1 MSFALPRNAPPGRA
15 STLLTCVSERPPRI
29 KNLLHPP
36 EFRVKQK
43 SAISWA
49 LELLCP
55 NILGRNRGESF
66 YWAHSVGFA
75 RLPRNPRSWRDE
87 SSHPETMPCSPRCSS
102 QPDVCRALFSR
113 SATGRPAIVNR
124 WLWAWFRG
132 GRNCQRRRL
141 WNPAPTSVTNRLR
154 AVSSAAGGPRD
165 VRGEC
170 GPVPSHRWRRPVRK
184 EFQPRLSGG
193 GDRDTDS

>member
-49 LELLCP
+49 LELICP

-66 YWAHSVGFA
+66 YWAHSVGVLLGY
-75 RLPRNPRSWRDE
+75 RHRHCVPRSWRDE
-87 SSHPETMPCSPRCSS
+87 SSHSRR
-102 QPDVCRALFSR
+102 CRAPRAALVNQRFVGR
-113 SATGRPAIVNR
+113 YLADPATARPAIVNR
-124 WLWAWFRG
+124 WLWAWFQG
-132 GRNCQRRRL
+132 GRELSKTPFMEFYATLRHQSSTRRIFSGRR
-141 WNPAPTSVTNRLR
+141 AP
-154 AVSSAAGGPRD
+154 
-165 VRGEC
+165 
-170 GPVPSHRWRRPVRK
+170 
-184 EFQPRLSGG
+184 
-193 GDRDTDS
+193 